1 MTHLFLDVF
10 KDTLMIT
17 TFVLVIMLFI
27 EILNISTQGNWHRGL
42 SRSPRLQT
50 IVAAL
55 LGLIPGCFGGFAVVS
70 MYSHGILHSGALLAA
85 MITSIGDE
93 SFVMLVQMP
102 EKTLMILAILFT
114 LALPAGFAARK
125 LFPRIS
131 PAAVHPEHLVLHQHE
146 QPGHIR
152 LKDLPGRW
160 KKHLLH
166 PSFARALLAAGLV
179 GFIILLAMGGFEHG
193 HDMPHEMAAGPS
205 TGLHL
210 PLEERW
216 FNYVFLVLAL
226 AVLMT
231 VLTVSEHF
239 LEHHLWEHVI
249 RKHFLKI
256 FLWTLAALALVHL
269 LEYRMDALN
278 WINRNPYVL
287 LLLAVAVGLIPESGP
302 HLIFVGLFLGGHIPF
317 CILLANALV
326 QDGHSSLPLFAEDK
340 KAFVVVK
347 GIKMSLALLLGGLG
361 LLL

>member
-1 MTHLFLDVF
+1 MTHLLLDVF

-50 IVAAL
+50 LVAAL
-55 LGLIPGCFGGFAVVS
+55 LGMIPGCFGGFAVVS

-102 EKTLMILAILFT
+102 EKTLLILLILFA
-114 LALPAGFAARK
+114 LALPAGYAARK
-125 LFPRIS
+125 MVPRIS
-131 PAAVHPEHLVLHQHE
+131 STAIHPEHLVLHKHE
-146 QPGHIR
+146 QPGHIS
-152 LKDLPGRW
+152 LKELPSRW

-179 GFIILLAMGGFEHG
+179 GFIVLLAMGGFEHG
-193 HDMPHEMAAGPS
+193 DDMPQGIS
-205 TGLHL
+205 IGNSSGLHL

-216 FNYVFLVLAL
+216 FNLVFLAL
-226 AVLMT
+226 ALTVLVT

-256 FLWTLAALALVHL
+256 FLWTLAALALIHL
-269 LEYRMDALN
+269 LEYRMDAVD
-278 WINRNPYVL
+278 WIDRNPYVL

-302 HLIFVGLFLGGHIPF
+302 HLVFVGLFLGGHIPF

-347 GIKMSLALLLGGLG
+347 GIKMLLALLIGSLG
-361 LLL
+361 LLF